1 MSWGIFWAA
10 FWYEMINMLAYRIF
24 AYYPFRRQLRLP
36 VWAVAAL
43 IGGTQAVQ
51 SAIYGYQMANG
62 LPTRTSE
69 LVMPAVCLLIYLA
82 CIRADVWK
90 LLFLYIFVIDYG
102 VIVRGAAYFAEA
114 RLFYSPGM
122 TFDTMRSALMSFAVF
137 VITVP
142 FMLLF
147 LRKTKDRVFQTDAPM
162 LWRTIWLLPAST
174 TGIAFLFTGS
184 LDVENVRQIRFLFAR
199 VLLILGMFVVYYI
212 LVKSLDM
219 IRRQAALEE
228 KNALQETMLA
238 MQRTQ
243 YSQLSRHMEETRRAR
258 HDLRQ
263 RLTLIHSYLK
273 DGSQEALREYL
284 EQYEQSL
291 PPDVHQTFCR
301 NYAVNTLVSYYREEA
316 HQEGIDCSVQIE
328 FAETL
333 IINEAEFCAMLGN
346 LLENALTAC
355 RKVKKRAPFIK
366 VRGRQEPGQIVV
378 TVDNSY
384 EEPPVTDG
392 EEFRSTSHEGS
403 GTGTASVRAIAAHYR
418 GRADFRY
425 DDQVFYAS
433 VALFPE

>member
-1 MSWGIFWAA
+1 MRFAIVDDLQSDQRRLTELIEKDYEGRDETVEISCFASGEDFLGAFRPGRFSAVFLDIVMEGIGGMETAR
-10 FWYEMINMLAYRIF
+10 RI
-24 AYYPFRRQLRLP
+24 RKQDERLP
-36 VWAVAAL
+36 ILFTTTEPGFAIDGYEFHAL
-43 IGGTQAVQ
+43 Q
-51 SAIYGYQMANG
+51 Y
-62 LPTRTSE
+62 
-69 LVMPAVCLLIYLA
+69 LLKPIQPDKLA
-82 CIRADVWK
+82 R
-90 LLFLYIFVIDYG
+90 
-102 VIVRGAAYFAEA
+102 
-114 RLFYSPGM
+114 
-122 TFDTMRSALMSFAVF
+122 ALMSFAVF

-174 TGIAFLFTGS
+174 TGIVFLFTGS

-263 RLTLIHSYLK
+263 HLTLIHSYLK

-301 NYAVNTLVSYYREEA
+301 NYAVNILVSYYREEA